1 MFGWV
6 LNQCHKYSPGKH
18 WVAMTFVKDPKINKF
33 KVYYYDSQGYTGP
46 NSESVIDCEIH
57 MSESDPKYEKYCH
70 YQSHFNEWWDQLLK
84 HHDIIDNHRLPLFN
98 NFET

>member
-46 NSESVIDCEIH
+46 NSENVIDCEIH

-70 YQSHFNEWWDQLLK
+70 YQSHFNEWWD
-84 HHDIIDNHRLPLFN
+84 
-98 NFET
+98 